1 MVHAYYL
8 VGDGSSSIKTKD
20 CTFNLLLMGG
30 EGGMYQGGEVSAV
43 LVGAF
48 TSVVVVQ
55 CRLRRSNSCSTG

>member
-55 CRLRRSNSCSTG
+55 C

>member
-1 MVHAYYL
+1 MPIIW
-8 VGDGSSSIKTKD
+8 VGIVRVCIKTKD

-48 TSVVVVQ
+48 KSVVVVQ
-55 CRLRRSNSCSTG
+55 S